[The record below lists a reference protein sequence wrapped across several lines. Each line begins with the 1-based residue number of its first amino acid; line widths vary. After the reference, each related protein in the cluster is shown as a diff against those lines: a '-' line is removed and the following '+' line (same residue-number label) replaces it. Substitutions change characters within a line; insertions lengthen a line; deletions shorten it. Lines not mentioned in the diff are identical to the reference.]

1 MILVGNV
8 FIERKIIVDMFC
20 STYLLN
26 ALQEAMFGSSTLA
39 AQVSWRLWWLYV
51 RVKETV
57 SMNSGF
63 FAHFVTTKV
72 ASTTTKTW

>member
-39 AQVSWRLWWLYV
+39 AQVS
-51 RVKETV
+51 
-57 SMNSGF
+57 
-63 FAHFVTTKV
+63 
-72 ASTTTKTW
+72 